1 MAVAA
6 ETHRKGFIQGEVGS
20 LRQRELR
27 GRGRGLCRVGQT
39 YLILGEYLLGSQG
52 RGNFSHVEKI
62 RATYLETR

>member
-6 ETHRKGFIQGEVGS
+6 GTHRKGFKQGEGGS

-27 GRGRGLCRVGQT
+27 EGGRGLCRVGQT

-52 RGNFSHVEKI
+52 RRNFSYVEKI
-62 RATYLETR
+62 RAIYLESR